1 MKFDTILE
9 IDLYK
14 LKNNVKLLCESYKD
28 YKYKVAN
35 LKDNAYGMGFKIVKT
50 LIQNGINYI
59 LVGPLKDAIDIRRFN
74 NEINIIVG
82 YYIDI
87 EQIYDAISNN
97 LIITIPSLEY
107 LKKITELNIRDDLK
121 LQLLIDNGSNKMGL
135 KNKLEVKEAINLID
149 DSEHL
154 ILDGIYTDLTSVGIE
169 DDFYYKQVNNF
180 YKIINDCL
188 DKNIIIHLNEPIM
201 YHQKLEYINGIRFDL
216 SLIGIEENIEDNFI
230 TNMKIK
236 NIQKRYNDL
245 QFPDID
251 LKLIFTITSEVMDI
265 GKVKK
270 GDLIGRNYIAKEDM
284 DIAVI
289 PVGHKDG
296 ITKAIKYVGIN
307 NYKRDIIA
315 DDIDHLIVTGDDV
328 KIHDKVYIV
337 NEERGIYDFLT
348 LLKTNRYYLM
358 SVLNRNLRK
367 KYINGESNGEDYL

>member
-14 LKNNVKLLCESYKD
+14 LKNNVKLLCESYND

-245 QFPDID
+245 QFTDID